1 MPKKEIIIDGETYV
15 LKEKD
20 KSSNPIM
27 EIPYQKLEWGNTC
40 NKELNW
46 EDAKKWCEEQ
56 GEGWRLPTRQE
67 LSEAYEQKISGF
79 STNLYWSST
88 EYYSSNAWSQYFF
101 NGYQYSFNKD
111 YGNYVRCIR
120 SI

>member
-1 MPKKEIIIDGETYV
+1 MKKEIIIDGETYV

-27 EIPYQKLEWGNTC
+27 EIPYQKLEWGKTC
-40 NKELNW
+40 DKELSW

-56 GEGWRLPTRQE
+56 GEGWRLPTRIE
-67 LSEAYEQKISGF
+67 LLEAYEQKIDGF
-79 STNLYWSST
+79 TTSFYWSST
-88 EYYSSNAWSQYFF
+88 EYNSSLAWLQGFYDGIQSDVYKS
-101 NGYQYSFNKD
+101 NGLF
-111 YGNYVRCIR
+111 VRCIR

>member
-1 MPKKEIIIDGETYV
+1 MKKEIIIDGETYV

-27 EIPYQKLEWGNTC
+27 EIPYQRLEWGKTC
-40 NKELNW
+40 DKELNW

-56 GEGWRLPTRQE
+56 GEGWRLPTRLE
-67 LSEAYEQKISGF
+67 LLEAYEQKVSGF
-79 STNLYWSST
+79 ATSLYWSST
-88 EYYSSNAWSQYFF
+88 ENGSSSAWYENFS
-101 NGYQYSFNKD
+101 NGYQDDDYKD
-111 YGNYVRCIR
+111 FGFYVRCIR